1 METQLRQEHIEAW
14 LDDHADFA
22 FDYFTRKATQ
32 TMVNTWLADR
42 VIRIAGSDRNLPS
55 TERLS
60 SKTDSDPIK
69 RPSSV
74 SSDSPGR
81 KTPIRKISHEEINPG
96 HLPLK
101 PMVSTN
107 EMGSPSFYTPENVAS
122 PSLTRRITVP
132 NRQTNK
138 HMKNFK
144 TRRISHYHQVQKADL
159 ELDNDHVNADDDPPV
174 IDERDMIM
182 DLVIDIASDLDVTS
196 VSHRIL
202 QNVSILLDADR
213 CSLFLMRERDGEKFL
228 VSRLFNVSKESTLED
243 NVVVKNE
250 IKMKLGQG
258 IAGMVAL
265 TGTAL
270 NIPDAYKDSR
280 FNQSVD
286 KKTGYRTRSILCMP
300 IRDGDKRIVGVAQV
314 INKIEG
320 AFTNKDEKIF
330 ASYLG
335 FCGVAIHNAQ
345 IFEKIQLENRRNEIL
360 LDLARVLF
368 EEQSSLHTVMDT
380 ILTHTISLLCCE
392 RASVLLA
399 NPSQPENVFE
409 HTFEHVDESTLI
421 SGINLSKEASE
432 RRKVPFNIAI
442 TSFVRQTGQIV
453 NIENAA
459 NDKRFEFLEDAQLG
473 FTTRSLL
480 CIPIRDSMR
489 QVIGVIQLINK
500 HHRVGPCFTKSDEQ
514 ILEAFTIFCGLGI
527 SNTRMYE
534 ETARLAAKQHVILEV
549 LSYHAVAS
557 PYETS
562 LLTLNDIP
570 SAKSLGILTYD
581 FDDSRL
587 DDHDTLRAAVRMF
600 IDLNLV
606 EKFRINHEV
615 LCRWVASVKRNY
627 RPVSYHN
634 WRHAFNV
641 CQSCFCM
648 IKTGG
653 LDSIFSDYEKLSLLV
668 SCLSHDLDHR
678 GTNNA
683 FQAKIEHPLARLY
696 STSTMEHHHYNQC
709 LMLLQSEGCEIL
721 SHLTS
726 SEYAHVIKLVQHA
739 ILSTDLA
746 IYFKKRNE
754 FFNVVKSG
762 AADWLEN
769 DGHRELLRSLVITGC
784 DIAGITRP
792 WNVQKEIAQ
801 LVAEEFFEQGD
812 IEKSK
817 LHQEPPDMMN
827 RKLKHKLPKMQIGFI
842 DSICLPLYEALND
855 VSTKLQPML
864 DGCLE
869 NRRHWEEESLK
880 AERGGTAL

>member
-1 METQLRQEHIEAW
+1 MATEAQLNRELVEAW
-14 LDDHADFA
+14 LDDHAEFA

-42 VIRIAGSDRNLPS
+42 VIRIAGSDRKISSIERSPTKHDNDPTIRPPS
-55 TERLS
+55 TS
-60 SKTDSDPIK
+60 GDST
-69 RPSSV
+69 
-74 SSDSPGR
+74 GR
-81 KTPIRKISHEEINPG
+81 KTPIRKISHEEIKPG

-101 PMVSTN
+101 PMVLTD
-107 EMGSPSFYTPENVAS
+107 EMGSPSFYTPDSATS
-122 PSLTRRITVP
+122 PSLTRRM
-132 NRQTNK
+132 NNQ
-138 HMKNFK
+138 
-144 TRRISHYHQVQKADL
+144 
-159 ELDNDHVNADDDPPV
+159 
-174 IDERDMIM
+174 RDMIM

-202 QNVSILLDADR
+202 QNVSILVDADR

-243 NVVVKNE
+243 NVVVKDE

-265 TGTAL
+265 TGTTL
-270 NIPDAYKDSR
+270 NIPDAYKDHR

-314 INKIEG
+314 INKTEG
-320 AFTNKDEKIF
+320 AFTSKDEKIF

-345 IFEKIQLENRRNEIL
+345 IFEKVQLENRRNEIL

-368 EEQSSLHTVMDT
+368 EEQSSLSTVMDT
-380 ILTHTISLLCCE
+380 ILTHTVSLLSCE

-409 HTFEHVDESTLI
+409 HTFEHVDESTI
-421 SGINLSKEASE
+421 TSNLNFDKNSPQ
-432 RRKVPFNIAI
+432 RNKVPLNIAI
-442 TSFVRQTGQIV
+442 TSYVRQTGQIV
-453 NIENAA
+453 NIENASS
-459 NDKRFEFLEDAQLG
+459 DQRFEFLEDTELG

-480 CIPIRDSMR
+480 CIPIWDSFR

-500 HHRVGPCFTKSDEQ
+500 HHRVGPRFTKSDEQ
-514 ILEAFTIFCGLGI
+514 ILEAFAIFCGLGI

-534 ETARLAAKQHVILEV
+534 ETARLAAKQQVILEV

-557 PYETS
+557 PLETNA
-562 LLTLNDIP
+562 LLTNDIP
-570 SAKSLGILTYD
+570 SSKSLGILKYE
-581 FDDSRL
+581 FDDTTLSDL
-587 DDHDTLRAAVRMF
+587 DTVRASVRMF
-600 IDLNLV
+600 IDLKLV
-606 EKFRINHEV
+606 EKFRINHET

-648 IKTGG
+648 VKTGG
-653 LDSIFSDYEKLSLLV
+653 LDTVFSDFEKLALLV

-709 LMLLQSEGCEIL
+709 LMLLQSDGCEIL
-721 SHLTS
+721 SHLS
-726 SEYAHVIKLVQHA
+726 STEYAQVIKLIQHA

-746 IYFKKRNE
+746 IYFKKRGE
-754 FFNVVKSG
+754 FFNILRSEN
-762 AADWLEN
+762 ADWKGN
-769 DGHRELLRSLVITGC
+769 DSHRELLRSLVITGC

-792 WNVQKEIAQ
+792 WKVQKEIAQ

-812 IEKSK
+812 IEKTK

-842 DSICLPLYEALND
+842 DSICLPLYEALSD
-855 VSTKLQPML
+855 VEPGLQPL
-864 DGCLE
+864 LNGCLD
-869 NRRHWEEESLK
+869 NRRHWE
-880 AERGGTAL
+880 